1 MLKRLVLLALV
12 AAAAGAFLAWPR
24 INDVTTSK
32 TPEYPD
38 LQDKSYALGEDR
50 VADAAKA
57 ALSSLPRWTLKGAG
71 KGPGGWSLQA
81 VRTTRTG
88 FEDDITVR
96 VVAEGGRA
104 VVKVRSRS
112 RVGKIDFGQNARNIR
127 EFLAALDLK
136 LGV

>member
-1 MLKRLVLLALV
+1 MLKRLVILALV
-12 AAAAGAFLAWPR
+12 AAAAAALAWPR

-38 LQDKSYALGEDR
+38 LLDKSYALGEDR

-57 ALSSLPRWTLKGAG
+57 AISSLPRWTLKGAG

-88 FEDDITVR
+88 FQDDITVR
-96 VVAEGGRA
+96 VVTEGGRA
-104 VVKVRSRS
+104 VVKVRSKS
-112 RVGKIDFGQNARNIR
+112 RVGKIDFGQNARNI
-127 EFLAALDLK
+127 EELLAALDLK
-136 LGV
+136 LAR

>member
-1 MLKRLVLLALV
+1 MLKRLVILALV
-12 AAAAGAFLAWPR
+12 AAAAAALAWPR

-38 LQDKSYALGEDR
+38 LLDKSYALGEDR

-57 ALSSLPRWTLKGAG
+57 AISSLPRWTLKGAG

-88 FEDDITVR
+88 FQDDITVR
-96 VVAEGGRA
+96 VVTEGGRA
-104 VVKVRSRS
+104 VVKVRSKS
-112 RVGKIDFGQNARNIR
+112 RVGKIDFGQNARNI
-127 EFLAALDLK
+127 EELLAALDLK
-136 LGV
+136 LGR